1 LAPKLLTLTTT
12 GAATRY
18 FLQDQLV
25 FLQSQGYDVVAACPP
40 GRYLEAVAA
49 STSLTTEPIAIE
61 REIHPWRDLRSLWRI
76 YRLLRRHR
84 PDIVNAGTTKAGLL
98 GMIAARLARAPV
110 RVYVLR
116 GLPLEASSG
125 FQRRILGL
133 TERIAS
139 TCAQRVVCVSHSLRE
154 TYLAAGYTTAAKAVV
169 LASGSSNGVDTAR
182 FEVNESRKA
191 AALALRE
198 ELGIPAEAPTIGMV
212 GRITHDKGIGEMLDA
227 FDSVRTQHPNVRLLL
242 VGDYDDRDLPTKDQ
256 QQRIADSDRVIKTGF
271 VPDTAP
277 YYAALDVLAFP
288 SHREGF
294 PNVVLEAAAAE
305 RPAVGC
311 RVTGVED
318 AIVDGETG
326 LLVAPHNADQLAE
339 ALGRLLSNR
348 QAREALGRQARERVR
363 AEFTHERV
371 WSEYSNLYRELLQE
385 HGGSRVVDDHRQVS
399 DGDQE
404 PSCAS

>member
-1 LAPKLLTLTTT
+1 
-12 GAATRY
+12 
-18 FLQDQLV
+18 
-25 FLQSQGYDVVAACPP
+25 
-40 GRYLEAVAA
+40 
-49 STSLTTEPIAIE
+49 
-61 REIHPWRDLRSLWRI
+61 
-76 YRLLRRHR
+76 
-84 PDIVNAGTTKAGLL
+84 
-98 GMIAARLARAPV
+98 
-110 RVYVLR
+110 
-116 GLPLEASSG
+116 
-125 FQRRILGL
+125 
-133 TERIAS
+133 
-139 TCAQRVVCVSHSLRE
+139 
-154 TYLAAGYTTAAKAVV
+154 
-169 LASGSSNGVDTAR
+169 
-182 FEVNESRKA
+182 
-191 AALALRE
+191 
-198 ELGIPAEAPTIGMV
+198 
-212 GRITHDKGIGEMLDA
+212 MLDA